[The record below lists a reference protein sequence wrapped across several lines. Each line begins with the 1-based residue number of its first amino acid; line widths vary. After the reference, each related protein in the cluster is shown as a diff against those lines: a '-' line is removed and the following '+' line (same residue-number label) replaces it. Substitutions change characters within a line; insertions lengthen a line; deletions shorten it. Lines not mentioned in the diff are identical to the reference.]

1 MHNIP
6 ITLSACDPYL
16 GGIKTAMK
24 GKENFMKNLAV
35 KYLCTGIVTFV
46 TLCGGM
52 SVSAQNLV
60 VQNPGILVTKPA
72 GITSVLTPE
81 RSIHTDAGIT
91 ASLRN
96 ARDEAMVTKHK
107 ADVVKSANGESEEA
121 VAESDSVSVSNVAE
135 SSVPESSGP
144 EGSEVDSENQ
154 ENGTET
160 ETEATEQPETYEVI
174 KEYPITDGN
183 TTKTVL
189 PYKAFGKNTNQAK
202 LQSLCQTNE
211 VGLRVYD
218 GRFTIAVGTYFNTA
232 IGQYFDLVLEN
243 GTVIPCIMGDL
254 KADIHTD
261 SRGLFTEASGC
272 MTEFIVDR
280 TYLPNKNSATYCY
293 EEWNSK
299 VVNVIVYNK
308 FVNLE

>member
-1 MHNIP
+1 
-6 ITLSACDPYL
+6 
-16 GGIKTAMK
+16 
-24 GKENFMKNLAV
+24 MKNLAV

-52 SVSAQNLV
+52 NVSAQNLV
-60 VQNPGILVTKPA
+60 VQNPGVLVTKPA

-96 ARDEAMVTKHK
+96 ARDEAMVTRHK

-121 VAESDSVSVSNVAE
+121 VAESDSVSVSSVAE
-135 SSVPESSGP
+135 SSVTEESDP
-144 EGSEVDSENQ
+144 NSENQ
-154 ENGTET
+154 ENGTEI
-160 ETEATEQPETYEVI
+160 EATEQPETYEVI

-189 PYKAFGKNTNQAK
+189 PYRAFGKNTNQAK

>member
-1 MHNIP
+1 
-6 ITLSACDPYL
+6 
-16 GGIKTAMK
+16 
-24 GKENFMKNLAV
+24 MKNLAV

-160 ETEATEQPETYEVI
+160 ETEATVNR
-174 KEYPITDGN
+174 KR
-183 TTKTVL
+183 TK
-189 PYKAFGKNTNQAK
+189 
-202 LQSLCQTNE
+202 
-211 VGLRVYD
+211 
-218 GRFTIAVGTYFNTA
+218 
-232 IGQYFDLVLEN
+232 
-243 GTVIPCIMGDL
+243 
-254 KADIHTD
+254 
-261 SRGLFTEASGC
+261 
-272 MTEFIVDR
+272 
-280 TYLPNKNSATYCY
+280 
-293 EEWNSK
+293 
-299 VVNVIVYNK
+299 
-308 FVNLE
+308 

>member
-1 MHNIP
+1 
-6 ITLSACDPYL
+6 
-16 GGIKTAMK
+16 
-24 GKENFMKNLAV
+24 MKNLAV

-52 SVSAQNLV
+52 NVSAQNLV
-60 VQNPGILVTKPA
+60 VQNPGVLVTKPA

-96 ARDEAMVTKHK
+96 ARDEAMVTRHK

-121 VAESDSVSVSNVAE
+121 VAESDSVSVSSVAE
-135 SSVPESSGP
+135 SSVTEESDP
-144 EGSEVDSENQ
+144 NSENQ
-154 ENGTET
+154 ENGTEI
-160 ETEATEQPETYEVI
+160 EATEQPETYEVI

-189 PYKAFGKNTNQAK
+189 PYRAFGKNTNQAK

-293 EEWNSK
+293 EAWNSK
-299 VVNVIVYNK
+299 VVNVVVYNK

>member
-1 MHNIP
+1 
-6 ITLSACDPYL
+6 
-16 GGIKTAMK
+16 
-24 GKENFMKNLAV
+24 MKNLAV

-52 SVSAQNLV
+52 SVSAQHLV
-60 VQNPGILVTKPA
+60 VQNPGVLVTKPA

-81 RSIHTDAGIT
+81 RSIHADAGIT

-96 ARDEAMVTKHK
+96 ARDEAMVTRHK

-121 VAESDSVSVSNVAE
+121 VAESDSVSVSSVAE
-135 SSVPESSGP
+135 SSVPE
-144 EGSEVDSENQ
+144 ESEVDSENQ
-154 ENGTET
+154 ENVTEI
-160 ETEATEQPETYEVI
+160 EATEQPETYEVI
-174 KEYPITDGN
+174 REYPITDGN

-293 EEWNSK
+293 EAWNSK
-299 VVNVIVYNK
+299 VVNVVVYNK

>member
-1 MHNIP
+1 
-6 ITLSACDPYL
+6 
-16 GGIKTAMK
+16 
-24 GKENFMKNLAV
+24 MKNLAV

-60 VQNPGILVTKPA
+60 VQNPGVLVTKPA

-91 ASLRN
+91 ASLRSV
-96 ARDEAMVTKHK
+96 RDEAMVTRHK
-107 ADVVKSANGESEEA
+107 ADVVKSANGESEEV
-121 VAESDSVSVSNVAE
+121 VAESDSVSVSSVAE
-135 SSVPESSGP
+135 SSVTESSIP

-154 ENGTET
+154 ENGT

-189 PYKAFGKNTNQAK
+189 PYRAFGKNTNQAK
-202 LQSLCQTNE
+202 LQALCQTNE

-243 GTVIPCIMGDL
+243 GTMIPCIMGDL

-280 TYLPNKNSATYCY
+280 TCLPNKNSATYCY
-293 EEWNSK
+293 EAWNSK

>member
-1 MHNIP
+1 
-6 ITLSACDPYL
+6 
-16 GGIKTAMK
+16 
-24 GKENFMKNLAV
+24 MKNLAV

-60 VQNPGILVTKPA
+60 VQNPGVLVTKPA

-121 VAESDSVSVSNVAE
+121 VAESDPVSVSSVAE
-135 SSVPESSGP
+135 SSVP

-154 ENGTET
+154 ENGTGT

-218 GRFTIAVGTYFNTA
+218 GRFTIAIGTYFNTA

>member
-1 MHNIP
+1 
-6 ITLSACDPYL
+6 
-16 GGIKTAMK
+16 
-24 GKENFMKNLAV
+24 MKNLAV

-52 SVSAQNLV
+52 NVSAQNLV
-60 VQNPGILVTKPA
+60 VQNPGVLVTKSA

-91 ASLRN
+91 ASLRS
-96 ARDEAMVTKHK
+96 ARDEAMVTRHK

-121 VAESDSVSVSNVAE
+121 VAESDSVSAVSVTE
-135 SSVPESSGP
+135 SSVP

-154 ENGTET
+154 ENGTGT

>member
-1 MHNIP
+1 
-6 ITLSACDPYL
+6 
-16 GGIKTAMK
+16 
-24 GKENFMKNLAV
+24 MKNLAV

-60 VQNPGILVTKPA
+60 VQNPGVLVTKPA

-96 ARDEAMVTKHK
+96 ARDEAMVTRHK
-107 ADVVKSANGESEEA
+107 ADVVKSANGESEEV
-121 VAESDSVSVSNVAE
+121 VAESDSVSVSSVAE
-135 SSVPESSGP
+135 SSVPE
-144 EGSEVDSENQ
+144 GSEVNSENL

-160 ETEATEQPETYEVI
+160 EIEATEQPETYEVI

-218 GRFTIAVGTYFNTA
+218 GRFTIAIGNYFNTA
-232 IGQYFDLVLEN
+232 VGQYFDLVLEN

-293 EEWNSK
+293 KEWNSK

>member
-1 MHNIP
+1 
-6 ITLSACDPYL
+6 
-16 GGIKTAMK
+16 
-24 GKENFMKNLAV
+24 MKNLAV

-60 VQNPGILVTKPA
+60 VQNPGVLVTKSA

-81 RSIHTDAGIT
+81 RSIHTDAGLT

-96 ARDEAMVTKHK
+96 ARDEAMVTRHK

-121 VAESDSVSVSNVAE
+121 VAESDSVSAVSVTE
-135 SSVPESSGP
+135 SSIPE
-144 EGSEVDSENQ
+144 ESEVDSENQ

-160 ETEATEQPETYEVI
+160 EIEATEQPETYEVI

-218 GRFTIAVGTYFNTA
+218 GRFTIAIGTYFNTA
-232 IGQYFDLVLEN
+232 VGQYFDLVLEN

>member
-1 MHNIP
+1 
-6 ITLSACDPYL
+6 
-16 GGIKTAMK
+16 
-24 GKENFMKNLAV
+24 MKNLAV

-96 ARDEAMVTKHK
+96 ARDEAMVTRHK

-121 VAESDSVSVSNVAE
+121 VAESDSVSVSSVAE
-135 SSVPESSGP
+135 SSVPE
-144 EGSEVDSENQ
+144 ESEVDSENQ
-154 ENGTET
+154 ENVTEI
-160 ETEATEQPETYEVI
+160 EATEQPETYEVI
-174 KEYPITDGN
+174 REYPITDGN

-293 EEWNSK
+293 EAWNSK
-299 VVNVIVYNK
+299 VVNVVVYNK

>member
-1 MHNIP
+1 
-6 ITLSACDPYL
+6 
-16 GGIKTAMK
+16 
-24 GKENFMKNLAV
+24 MKNLAV

-60 VQNPGILVTKPA
+60 VQNPGVLVTKSA

-81 RSIHTDAGIT
+81 RSIHTDAGLT

-96 ARDEAMVTKHK
+96 ARDEAMVTRHK

-121 VAESDSVSVSNVAE
+121 VAESDSVSAVSVTE
-135 SSVPESSGP
+135 SSIPE
-144 EGSEVDSENQ
+144 ESEVDSENQ

-160 ETEATEQPETYEVI
+160 EIEAIEQPETYEVI

-218 GRFTIAVGTYFNTA
+218 GRFTIAIGTYFNTA
-232 IGQYFDLVLEN
+232 VGQYFDLVLEN

-308 FVNLE
+308 FVNLD

>member
-1 MHNIP
+1 
-6 ITLSACDPYL
+6 
-16 GGIKTAMK
+16 
-24 GKENFMKNLAV
+24 MKNLAV

-96 ARDEAMVTKHK
+96 ARDEAMVTRHK

-121 VAESDSVSVSNVAE
+121 VAESDSVSVSSVAE
-135 SSVPESSGP
+135 SSVTEESDP
-144 EGSEVDSENQ
+144 NSENQ
-154 ENGTET
+154 ENGTEI
-160 ETEATEQPETYEVI
+160 EATEQPETYEVI

-189 PYKAFGKNTNQAK
+189 PYRAFGKNTNQAK

-243 GTVIPCIMGDL
+243 GIIIPCIMGDL

-308 FVNLE
+308 FVNLD

>member
-1 MHNIP
+1 
-6 ITLSACDPYL
+6 
-16 GGIKTAMK
+16 
-24 GKENFMKNLAV
+24 MKNLAV

-60 VQNPGILVTKPA
+60 VQNPGVLVTKSA

-81 RSIHTDAGIT
+81 RSIHTDAGLT

-96 ARDEAMVTKHK
+96 ARDEAMVTRHK
-107 ADVVKSANGESEEA
+107 ADVVTSANGESEEA
-121 VAESDSVSVSNVAE
+121 VAESDSVSVSSVVG
-135 SSVPESSGP
+135 SSVTEESESDP
-144 EGSEVDSENQ
+144 ENQ
-154 ENGTET
+154 EDVT

-189 PYKAFGKNTNQAK
+189 PYKAFGRNTKQAK

-218 GRFTIAVGTYFNTA
+218 GRFTIAVGTYFDTA
-232 IGQYFDLVLEN
+232 VGQYFDLVLEN

-293 EEWNSK
+293 DDWNSK
-299 VVNVIVYNK
+299 VVDVIVYNK
-308 FVNLE
+308 FVDLG

>member
-1 MHNIP
+1 
-6 ITLSACDPYL
+6 
-16 GGIKTAMK
+16 
-24 GKENFMKNLAV
+24 MKNLAV

-135 SSVPESSGP
+135 SSVPE
-144 EGSEVDSENQ
+144 GSEVDSENQ
-154 ENGTET
+154 ENGTGT

-218 GRFTIAVGTYFNTA
+218 GRFTIAVGTYFDTA
-232 IGQYFDLVLEN
+232 VGQYFDLVLEN

-308 FVNLE
+308 FVNLD

>member
-1 MHNIP
+1 
-6 ITLSACDPYL
+6 
-16 GGIKTAMK
+16 MK

-60 VQNPGILVTKPA
+60 VQNPGVLVTKSA

-81 RSIHTDAGIT
+81 RSIHTDAGLT

-96 ARDEAMVTKHK
+96 ARDEAMVTRHK

-121 VAESDSVSVSNVAE
+121 VAESDSVSAVSVTE
-135 SSVPESSGP
+135 SSIPE
-144 EGSEVDSENQ
+144 ESEVDSENQ

-160 ETEATEQPETYEVI
+160 EIEATEQPETYEVI

-218 GRFTIAVGTYFNTA
+218 GRFTIAIGTYFNTA
-232 IGQYFDLVLEN
+232 VGQYFDLVLEN

>member
-1 MHNIP
+1 
-6 ITLSACDPYL
+6 
-16 GGIKTAMK
+16 
-24 GKENFMKNLAV
+24 MKNLAV

-160 ETEATEQPETYEVI
+160 EVTEQPEMYEVI

-218 GRFTIAVGTYFNTA
+218 GRFTIAVGTYFNTS

>member
-1 MHNIP
+1 
-6 ITLSACDPYL
+6 
-16 GGIKTAMK
+16 MK

-60 VQNPGILVTKPA
+60 VQNQGVLVTKPA

-91 ASLRN
+91 ASLRSV
-96 ARDEAMVTKHK
+96 RDEAMVTRHK

-121 VAESDSVSVSNVAE
+121 VAESDSVSVSSVAE
-135 SSVPESSGP
+135 SSVPE
-144 EGSEVDSENQ
+144 GSEVNSENL
-154 ENGTET
+154 ENGT

-218 GRFTIAVGTYFNTA
+218 GRFTIAIGTYFNTA

>member
-1 MHNIP
+1 
-6 ITLSACDPYL
+6 
-16 GGIKTAMK
+16 
-24 GKENFMKNLAV
+24 MKNLAV

-154 ENGTET
+154 ENGIET

-174 KEYPITDGN
+174 KEYQITDGN

>member
-1 MHNIP
+1 
-6 ITLSACDPYL
+6 
-16 GGIKTAMK
+16 
-24 GKENFMKNLAV
+24 MKNLAV

-60 VQNPGILVTKPA
+60 VQNPGVLVTKPA

-121 VAESDSVSVSNVAE
+121 VAESDPVSVSSVAE
-135 SSVPESSGP
+135 SSVP

-154 ENGTET
+154 ENGTGT

-243 GTVIPCIMGDL
+243 GIIIPCIMGDL

-308 FVNLE
+308 FVNLD

>member
-1 MHNIP
+1 
-6 ITLSACDPYL
+6 
-16 GGIKTAMK
+16 
-24 GKENFMKNLAV
+24 MKNLAV

-60 VQNPGILVTKPA
+60 VQNPGVLVTKPA

-91 ASLRN
+91 ARLRN

-121 VAESDSVSVSNVAE
+121 VAESDSVSVSSVAE
-135 SSVPESSGP
+135 SSVPESSVP
-144 EGSEVDSENQ
+144 EGSEVDSENL

-160 ETEATEQPETYEVI
+160 EVTEQPETYEVI

-218 GRFTIAVGTYFNTA
+218 GRFTIAIGTYFNTA

>member
-1 MHNIP
+1 
-6 ITLSACDPYL
+6 
-16 GGIKTAMK
+16 
-24 GKENFMKNLAV
+24 MKNLAV

-135 SSVPESSGP
+135 SSVPESSVP

-154 ENGTET
+154 ENGTGAEV
-160 ETEATEQPETYEVI
+160 TEQPEMYEVI
-174 KEYPITDGN
+174 KEYPITDGT

-218 GRFTIAVGTYFNTA
+218 GRFTIAVGTYFNTS
-232 IGQYFDLVLEN
+232 IGQYFDLVLERN
-243 GTVIPCIMGDL
+243 R
-254 KADIHTD
+254 D
-261 SRGLFTEASGC
+261 S
-272 MTEFIVDR
+272 
-280 TYLPNKNSATYCY
+280 
-293 EEWNSK
+293 
-299 VVNVIVYNK
+299 VYHG
-308 FVNLE
+308 

>member
-1 MHNIP
+1 
-6 ITLSACDPYL
+6 
-16 GGIKTAMK
+16 
-24 GKENFMKNLAV
+24 MKNLAV

-52 SVSAQNLV
+52 NVSAQNLV
-60 VQNPGILVTKPA
+60 VQNPGVLVTKPA

-96 ARDEAMVTKHK
+96 ARDEAMVTRHK

-121 VAESDSVSVSNVAE
+121 VAESDSVSVSSVAE
-135 SSVPESSGP
+135 SSVTEESDP
-144 EGSEVDSENQ
+144 NSENQ
-154 ENGTET
+154 ENGTEI
-160 ETEATEQPETYEVI
+160 EATEQPETYEVI

-218 GRFTIAVGTYFNTA
+218 GRFTIAVGTYFNTS

>member
-1 MHNIP
+1 
-6 ITLSACDPYL
+6 
-16 GGIKTAMK
+16 
-24 GKENFMKNLAV
+24 MKNLAV

-135 SSVPESSGP
+135 SSVP

>member
-1 MHNIP
+1 
-6 ITLSACDPYL
+6 
-16 GGIKTAMK
+16 
-24 GKENFMKNLAV
+24 MKNLAV

-60 VQNPGILVTKPA
+60 VQNPGVLVTKPA

-91 ASLRN
+91 ASLRSV
-96 ARDEAMVTKHK
+96 RDEAMVTRHK

-121 VAESDSVSVSNVAE
+121 VAESDSVSVSSVAE
-135 SSVPESSGP
+135 SSVP

-154 ENGTET
+154 ENGTGT

-218 GRFTIAVGTYFNTA
+218 GRFTIAVGTYFDTA
-232 IGQYFDLVLEN
+232 VGQYFDLVLEN

-308 FVNLE
+308 FVNLD

>member
-1 MHNIP
+1 M
-6 ITLSACDPYL
+6 
-16 GGIKTAMK
+16 
-24 GKENFMKNLAV
+24 
-35 KYLCTGIVTFV
+35 
-46 TLCGGM
+46 
-52 SVSAQNLV
+52 
-60 VQNPGILVTKPA
+60 
-72 GITSVLTPE
+72 
-81 RSIHTDAGIT
+81 
-91 ASLRN
+91 
-96 ARDEAMVTKHK
+96 
-107 ADVVKSANGESEEA
+107 
-121 VAESDSVSVSNVAE
+121 
-135 SSVPESSGP
+135 
-144 EGSEVDSENQ
+144 
-154 ENGTET
+154 
-160 ETEATEQPETYEVI
+160 I

-293 EEWNSK
+293 EAWNSK

>member
-1 MHNIP
+1 
-6 ITLSACDPYL
+6 
-16 GGIKTAMK
+16 
-24 GKENFMKNLAV
+24 MKNLAV

-46 TLCGGM
+46 TLCGCM
-52 SVSAQNLV
+52 NVSAQNLV
-60 VQNPGILVTKPA
+60 VQNPGVLVTKSA

-91 ASLRN
+91 ASLRS
-96 ARDEAMVTKHK
+96 ARDEAMVTRHK

-121 VAESDSVSVSNVAE
+121 VAESDSVSAVSVTE
-135 SSVPESSGP
+135 SSVP

-154 ENGTET
+154 ENGTGT

-243 GTVIPCIMGDL
+243 GIIIPCIMGDL

-299 VVNVIVYNK
+299 VVNVIVDNK
-308 FVNLE
+308 FVNLD

>member
-1 MHNIP
+1 
-6 ITLSACDPYL
+6 
-16 GGIKTAMK
+16 
-24 GKENFMKNLAV
+24 MKNLAV

-280 TYLPNKNSATYCY
+280 TCLPNKNSATYCY
-293 EEWNSK
+293 EAWNSK

>member
-1 MHNIP
+1 
-6 ITLSACDPYL
+6 
-16 GGIKTAMK
+16 
-24 GKENFMKNLAV
+24 MKNLAV

-52 SVSAQNLV
+52 SVSAQHLV
-60 VQNPGILVTKPA
+60 VQNPGVLVTKPA

-91 ASLRN
+91 ASLRSV
-96 ARDEAMVTKHK
+96 RDEAMVTRHK
-107 ADVVKSANGESEEA
+107 ADVVKSANGESEEV
-121 VAESDSVSVSNVAE
+121 VAESDSVSVSSVAE
-135 SSVPESSGP
+135 SSVPEESDP
-144 EGSEVDSENQ
+144 NSENQ
-154 ENGTET
+154 ENGTEI
-160 ETEATEQPETYEVI
+160 EATEQPETYEVI

-189 PYKAFGKNTNQAK
+189 PYRAFGKNTNQAK

>member
-1 MHNIP
+1 
-6 ITLSACDPYL
+6 
-16 GGIKTAMK
+16 
-24 GKENFMKNLAV
+24 MKNLAV

-135 SSVPESSGP
+135 SSVPEFSGP
-144 EGSEVDSENQ
+144 EGSEIDSENQ

-174 KEYPITDGN
+174 KEYPIIDGN

>member
-1 MHNIP
+1 
-6 ITLSACDPYL
+6 
-16 GGIKTAMK
+16 
-24 GKENFMKNLAV
+24 MKNLAV

-60 VQNPGILVTKPA
+60 VQNPGVLVTKPA

-96 ARDEAMVTKHK
+96 ARDEAMVTRHK
-107 ADVVKSANGESEEA
+107 ADVVKSANGESEEV
-121 VAESDSVSVSNVAE
+121 VAESDSVSVS
-135 SSVPESSGP
+135 SVPESSVP

-218 GRFTIAVGTYFNTA
+218 GRFTIAIGTYFNTA

-261 SRGLFTEASGC
+261 CRGLFTEASGC

-308 FVNLE
+308 FVNLD

>member
-1 MHNIP
+1 
-6 ITLSACDPYL
+6 
-16 GGIKTAMK
+16 
-24 GKENFMKNLAV
+24 MKNLAV

-154 ENGTET
+154 ENGIET

-243 GTVIPCIMGDL
+243 GTVIQCIMGDL

>member
-1 MHNIP
+1 
-6 ITLSACDPYL
+6 
-16 GGIKTAMK
+16 
-24 GKENFMKNLAV
+24 MKNLAV

-154 ENGTET
+154 ENGIET

-174 KEYPITDGN
+174 KGYPITDGN

>member
-1 MHNIP
+1 
-6 ITLSACDPYL
+6 
-16 GGIKTAMK
+16 
-24 GKENFMKNLAV
+24 MKNLAV

-52 SVSAQNLV
+52 NVSAQNLV
-60 VQNPGILVTKPA
+60 VQNPGVLVTKSA

-91 ASLRN
+91 ASLRS
-96 ARDEAMVTKHK
+96 ARDEAMVTRHK

-121 VAESDSVSVSNVAE
+121 VAESDSVSAVSVTE
-135 SSVPESSGP
+135 SSVP

-154 ENGTET
+154 ENGTGT

-243 GTVIPCIMGDL
+243 GIIIPCIMGDL

-308 FVNLE
+308 FVNLD

>member
-1 MHNIP
+1 
-6 ITLSACDPYL
+6 
-16 GGIKTAMK
+16 
-24 GKENFMKNLAV
+24 MKNLAV

-91 ASLRN
+91 ASFRN
-96 ARDEAMVTKHK
+96 ARDEAMVTRHK

-135 SSVPESSGP
+135 SSVPEFSGP
-144 EGSEVDSENQ
+144 EGSEIDSENQ

-174 KEYPITDGN
+174 KEYPIIDGN

>member
-1 MHNIP
+1 
-6 ITLSACDPYL
+6 
-16 GGIKTAMK
+16 
-24 GKENFMKNLAV
+24 MKNLAV

-160 ETEATEQPETYEVI
+160 EATEQPETYEVI

-218 GRFTIAVGTYFNTA
+218 GRFTIAVGTYFNTS

>member
-1 MHNIP
+1 
-6 ITLSACDPYL
+6 
-16 GGIKTAMK
+16 
-24 GKENFMKNLAV
+24 MKNLAV

-46 TLCGGM
+46 TLCGGV

-60 VQNPGILVTKPA
+60 VQNPGVLVTKSA

-81 RSIHTDAGIT
+81 RSIHTDAGLT

-121 VAESDSVSVSNVAE
+121 VAESDSVSVSSVAG
-135 SSVPESSGP
+135 SSVIEESESDP
-144 EGSEVDSENQ
+144 ENQ
-154 ENGTET
+154 EDVTEI
-160 ETEATEQPETYEVI
+160 EATEQPETYEVI

-189 PYKAFGKNTNQAK
+189 PYKAFGKNTKQAK

-218 GRFTIAVGTYFNTA
+218 GRFTIAVGTYFDTA
-232 IGQYFDLVLEN
+232 VGQYFDLVLEN

-293 EEWNSK
+293 DDWNSK
-299 VVNVIVYNK
+299 VVDVIVYNK
-308 FVNLE
+308 FVDLG

>member
-1 MHNIP
+1 
-6 ITLSACDPYL
+6 
-16 GGIKTAMK
+16 
-24 GKENFMKNLAV
+24 MKNLAV

-52 SVSAQNLV
+52 NVSAQNLV
-60 VQNPGILVTKPA
+60 VQNTEALVTKPA

-81 RSIHTDAGIT
+81 RSIHADAGIT

-96 ARDEAMVTKHK
+96 ARDEAMVTRHK

-121 VAESDSVSVSNVAE
+121 VAESDSVSVSSVAE
-135 SSVPESSGP
+135 SSVPE
-144 EGSEVDSENQ
+144 ESEVDSENQ
-154 ENGTET
+154 ENVTEI
-160 ETEATEQPETYEVI
+160 EATEQPETYEVI
-174 KEYPITDGN
+174 REYPITDGN

-293 EEWNSK
+293 EAWNSK
-299 VVNVIVYNK
+299 VVNVVVYNK

>member
-1 MHNIP
+1 
-6 ITLSACDPYL
+6 
-16 GGIKTAMK
+16 
-24 GKENFMKNLAV
+24 MKNLAV

-121 VAESDSVSVSNVAE
+121 VAESDFVSVSNVAE

-154 ENGTET
+154 ENGIET

>member
-1 MHNIP
+1 
-6 ITLSACDPYL
+6 
-16 GGIKTAMK
+16 
-24 GKENFMKNLAV
+24 MKNLAV

-52 SVSAQNLV
+52 NVSAQNLV
-60 VQNPGILVTKPA
+60 VQNPEALVTKPA

-81 RSIHTDAGIT
+81 RSIHADAGIT

-96 ARDEAMVTKHK
+96 ARDEAMVTRHK

-121 VAESDSVSVSNVAE
+121 VAESDSVSVSSVAE
-135 SSVPESSGP
+135 SSVPE
-144 EGSEVDSENQ
+144 ESEVDSENQ
-154 ENGTET
+154 ENVTEI
-160 ETEATEQPETYEVI
+160 EATEQPETYEVI
-174 KEYPITDGN
+174 REYPITDGN

-293 EEWNSK
+293 EAWNSK
-299 VVNVIVYNK
+299 VVNVVVYNK